1 MKRALSLL
9 LALLM
14 AASLVMP
21 QAWAAGLQEP
31 EPDAVVQ
38 QTQPDTAEP
47 DAQLPQADTLAG
59 NAAGLTPITRTKN
72 AVASGV
78 TLEKVV
84 MRNVNGSQVVGY
96 LSEIDLSKDVTLKAS
111 YTGYYYDGSTAAQR
125 KAMVDGGKLKW
136 EMSQTTAQAAA
147 YGRASDTEGRVVLA
161 TNADYYN
168 MQTGAPTGYLIM
180 EGNLV
185 KTGAEPFFAILKD
198 GSAVIRPAGSDTS
211 DVVEAVSGPYMLVEN
226 GQIVPGLDQGD
237 RMPRNSVGI
246 RADGSVVFFEA
257 DGRQEPM
264 SIGMSMYEVASFLKD
279 AGCVTA
285 IYLDGGGSATVAAR
299 YEGTDELLV
308 RNSPSDGLERT
319 VSDALLVVS
328 TARFDGDFDH
338 ASVSPQNELYTPGS
352 QVAFTALGADSAGG
366 AADLPESGL
375 TWVLD
380 TPAAGRIDA
389 STGVF
394 TAAKGYVGEV
404 RVRLTYQGQDVGSAS
419 VTIAEPDQVYFSG
432 KSLSLDYEKTS
443 DLGLTVKSS
452 LRDIHYH
459 DGDFTWSIRSLTEGV
474 SADGIGTIV
483 DNRLHTAAKASQTRK
498 AEITVT
504 YTKANGQKLTDTVT
518 VEIGKMP
525 TILLDFEDESS
536 KFGVNVGANAVWGNL
551 NSFSG
556 HSAHDLPGVSDAGF
570 GVAGQVSKDPN
581 GLDIPY
587 GPITDFGLACPD
599 FISSNAEW
607 DCNSAGAPY
616 SWDCAQDPATLFRSM
631 GYEYYVGAIATAQE
645 GAWDMYARRVGSDEG
660 PVRFGQKSLEYHYDY
675 TKISGTNNTNEYLR
689 YSGEDVVI
697 EGKPTALGMWVYAP
711 EGTPNYWLSTSVSYW
726 NGEKYVTT
734 SLLHLKTTTVNA
746 AGQTVETTTQYTGI
760 NWSGWKYVEADLSS
774 VYDKAQDVENHPLK
788 ITAGQ
793 VLLWTIIIEG
803 GTGDV
808 DGNKITCGSRAAGS
822 LYVDNIRA
830 VYGTTAD
837 DLENPVITSVRGGSS
852 SLTGYSDLT
861 ELAEDGSTVLT
872 DNELQFF
879 TGYYDP
885 QGENRTGV
893 SAENTVITI
902 DGQDIR
908 NFANTDQAVTGTVTL
923 PNGRHS
929 IKVEIMD
936 GFGNRAS
943 VTRSF
948 TVKGTANIPTV
959 TLDTPSYALVG
970 ENYVVSVTSPNAGKI
985 DSVTAHIVYGNV
997 DLFDTDENG
1006 GKGAFNTCASL
1017 GYGEGFEGTSS
1028 AARRTTTEKTVTV
1041 NMTRTGSAGK
1051 DLFTFTMPMPAGAT
1065 ALDSLPISV
1074 TVTYTCDG
1082 VTYTTSTGSLR
1093 LPMQGYYTVTSDIMV
1108 EGAAAARL
1116 YVKDINGKAASGV
1129 DLYVGDTRIGTTNA
1143 SGQVSTDYF
1152 NKLSAGSRT
1161 GVTARKDNH
1170 RSFETVIVTR
1180 RAGGSTDGMP
1190 SFVQLNATP
1199 NAQSCQNITW
1209 VTNPLTAQA
1218 KATVQYCQQSSFKGS
1233 FPSSAQG
1240 QVTLRE
1246 FTTSG
1251 DAAYVSSVSL
1261 TGLKPGTTYV
1271 YRVGDGSKWSEN
1283 MTFTTSQPGAD
1294 TTRFFVIGDT
1304 QLSGNA
1310 ESDQDEI
1317 RLMNAIAANING
1329 QSMNFGIQTGDFVDN
1344 GGNLGQWSEILD
1356 VFSRNYADL
1365 PVVQVMGNHEYYGD
1379 LSGGNAAS
1387 LWTLPDRLYYSVEY
1401 GDVYVAVIN
1410 FAANLED
1417 ACQWLIQDAAKSDC
1431 TWKVLAVHQPAYY
1444 TNPNGSSEAFNRY
1457 IPAAA
1462 EAAGINVVF
1471 SGHDHSYARTMV
1483 LKNGQPV
1490 SEATQNGRLPATYGK
1505 GVLYYICGDLGE
1517 KSRSTEYKAVNNPD
1531 FHFAQVSQEYDSLYL
1546 AVEATADAMT
1556 VRTYSVSAEGAQ
1568 SLLDTYTMRV
1578 PASVCRDK
1586 GHDFSGDTV
1595 YVRDGKLVCSF
1606 CGQTVEL
1613 KDSGYTGWARD
1624 EATGLR
1630 MYSYNNAWHTGWFII
1645 DPEVYC
1651 FDGNGIAYDGRVTL
1665 YGKQFVFDDGVVV
1678 SGPTGFVKRDDGK
1691 TLYFENG
1698 RIASGWKDIGDA
1710 TYYFETSDLGDD
1722 FGVMYTGRRLIGKT
1736 WYEFG
1741 SDGRLYQLLRGRM
1754 SADEKEIVV
1763 TITPPAGQGRN
1774 YSNIMAAAWSQQDG
1788 QDDLVWYNATA
1799 NGDGTYTIR
1808 VPMCKYNVVGR
1819 YLVHVYNHGIHG
1831 QLLDGLTFQNT
1842 HVVGHTDTVA
1852 SDSSTCVSAGQVKYV
1867 CRYCGASHTS
1877 STPAK
1882 RHTVSAVVD
1891 SECRTMTVTMDA
1903 GNGHNHSNVRFAVWS
1918 SVNGQDDLTWYTAK
1932 KNASGQWTYTVPLV
1946 NHNSTG
1952 TYFIHVYSSDSGQSR
1967 LIGNTTAQV
1976 AKLPAPDTVTAQVS
1990 DNCRTMSI
1998 RLDTARSY
2006 SGIRF
2011 AVWSSAGGQDD
2022 LVWYTAK
2029 NGGSGSWTY
2038 NVPLVNHNTTGT
2050 YFIHVYSGS
2059 KLVAHTTA
2067 QVAKLPAP
2075 DTVTAQV
2082 SDNCRTMSIR
2092 LDTAHGYSGIRFAV
2106 WSSAGGQDD
2115 LVWYTAKNG
2124 GSGSWTYDVDLARH
2138 NTTGTYFIHVYAGN
2152 KLVAHTTAQ
2161 VKSLPAPAPGVKPGL
2176 TATVSADNAAMELAL
2191 TTTAKY
2197 GKVRFAVWS
2206 NANGQDDLVWY
2217 DGRLTGSTWSAGVKL
2232 LNHKTLGGYFIH
2244 VYADGKL
2251 VAHTTANV
2259 YGMPPQQSAQ
2269 AIVTDDFAWMKL
2281 RLYSA
2286 TGYSSIR
2293 FAVWSSAGG
2302 QDDLVWYK
2310 GENIG
2315 GAWVAAADLT
2325 RHNTTGT
2332 YFIHIYSGNKL
2343 VAHTTVTVKSLP
2355 NG

>member
-21 QAWAAGLQEP
+21 QAWATGLQEP

-47 DAQLPQADTLAG
+47 DAQLPQAEVQSG

-185 KTGAEPFFAILKD
+185 KTGNEPFFAILKD
-198 GSAVIRPAGSDTS
+198 GSAVIRKAGSDTS

-419 VTIAEPDQVYFSG
+419 VTIAEPDQVYFAG

-536 KFGVNVGANAVWGNL
+536 KSGVNVGANAVWGNL

-746 AGQTVETTTQYTGI
+746 AGQTVDTTTQYTGI

-985 DSVTAHIVYGNV
+985 DSVTAQIVYGNV

-1017 GYGEGFEGTSS
+1017 AYGSGFQGSSS

-1143 SGQVSTDYF
+1143 SGQISTDYF

-1180 RAGGSTDGMP
+1180 RAGGSTDGTP
-1190 SFVQLNATP
+1190 AFVQLNATP

-1304 QLSGNA
+1304 QLSGNV

-1490 SEATQNGRLPATYGK
+1490 SEAAQNGRLPATYGK

-1651 FDGNGIAYDGRVTL
+1651 FDKSGIAYDGRVTL

-1831 QLLDGLTFQNT
+1831 QLLGGLTFQNT

-1932 KNASGQWTYTVPLV
+1932 KNASGQWTCTVPLV

-1952 TYFIHVYSSDSGQSR
+1952 TYFIHAYSSDSGQNR

-1998 RLDTARSY
+1998 RLDTAHS
-2006 SGIRF
+2006 
-2011 AVWSSAGGQDD
+2011 
-2022 LVWYTAK
+2022 
-2029 NGGSGSWTY
+2029 
-2038 NVPLVNHNTTGT
+2038 
-2050 YFIHVYSGS
+2050 
-2059 KLVAHTTA
+2059 
-2067 QVAKLPAP
+2067 
-2075 DTVTAQV
+2075 
-2082 SDNCRTMSIR
+2082 
-2092 LDTAHGYSGIRFAV
+2092 YSGIRFAV

-2355 NG
+2355 NR